1 MVKGD
6 SCSTPKEKTA
16 IYFEKVSLR
25 KTKDGAKVAKLRIA
39 VPLTVDVVLKCP
51 MEIQAAYEAIEKL
64 DNKISYVEL
73 DKIIPAVNVEFYLLP
88 DSRSVS
94 LALPSAELDRM
105 VVERKNTKD
114 SAGTLLLFTIEI
126 FIEDKDKLRHWI
138 VDNVF
143 NQMWAKF
150 EVQQMSLMPSLEEPK
165 KLGCPYPGCSLKPEH
180 EGEHDENVAPRVQ

>member
-1 MVKGD
+1 MFNTKD
-6 SCSTPKEKTA
+6 KTA

-25 KTKDGAKVAKLRIA
+25 KTKDGVKVARMRIA
-39 VPLTVDVVLKCP
+39 VPLLAGVAMKCP
-51 MEIQAAYEAIEKL
+51 SEIRAAYEAIETL
-64 DNKISYVEL
+64 ENKISYIEL

-105 VVERKNTKD
+105 VVERHESKESVSTR
-114 SAGTLLLFTIEI
+114 LLFSIEI
-126 FIEDKDKLRHWI
+126 FVEEKDQLRHWL

-150 EVQQMSLMPSLEEPK
+150 EVTQMSLMPSMEVAQK
-165 KLGCPYPGCSLKPEH
+165 DSCPYPGCKLTPEH
-180 EGEHDENVAPRVQ
+180 EGEHGGDSKVM